1 MTKSKISYDNLSDKD
16 KINLLQQLYINKQK
30 SFADIAQDYDTYPN
44 KVRRD
49 AKKFN
54 IQIRNKAEAQ
64 KNALRTGKH
73 KHPTKGI
80 QRPQT
85 VKNKIGESVMTSW
98 ENLSAKELDVRK
110 QKCKENWA
118 KLSEEEKA
126 NMQKLATDSV
136 RHSSKTGSKLEKYLL
151 SKLIENNI
159 YVEFHKEQTLS
170 NTRLQI
176 DLFLSKI
183 NIAIEVDGPSHFFPI
198 WGEDT
203 LQKNISYDQK
213 KEGLILG
220 KGWHLIRIKQLRDF
234 SKARSDA
241 LYIKLHDT
249 INELTVNTFTTSQKR
264 VIED

>member
-1 MTKSKISYDNLSDKD
+1 MTKSKILYDNLSDKD
-16 KINLLQQLYINKQK
+16 KMNLLQSLYIGKQK
-30 SFADIAQDYDTYPN
+30 SFADIAEDYGTYAN
-44 KVRRD
+44 KIRRD

-64 KNALRTGKH
+64 KNALCTGKH
-73 KHPTKGI
+73 KHPTKGTK
-80 QRPQT
+80 RSEV

-98 ENLSAKELDVRK
+98 ENLSSKELDNRK
-110 QKCKENWA
+110 QKCKDNWA
-118 KLSEEEKA
+118 KLSEEDKA
-126 NMQKLATDSV
+126 NIQKLATDSV

-151 SKLIENNI
+151 SKLIEDNI

-170 NTRLQI
+170 NTKLQI

-183 NIAIEVDGPSHFFPI
+183 NIAIEVDGPSHFLPI

-203 LQKNISYDQK
+203 LQKNITYDQK

-241 LYIKLHDT
+241 LYVKLVEVIK
-249 INELTVNTFTTSQKR
+249 ELVSNKFPTSQKR
-264 VIED
+264 TIED

>member
-1 MTKSKISYDNLSDKD
+1 MSKSKISYDSLSDKD
-16 KINLLQQLYINKQK
+16 RMNLLQKLYIDKQK
-30 SFADIAQDYDTYPN
+30 SFADIAEDYNTYAN
-44 KVRRD
+44 KIRRD

-64 KNALRTGKH
+64 KNALSTGKH
-73 KHPTKGI
+73 KHPTKGT
-80 QRPQT
+80 QRSEI

-98 ENLSAKELDVRK
+98 ENLSTKELDTRK

-118 KLSEEEKA
+118 KLTDEEKA
-126 NMQKLATDSV
+126 NIQKLATDSV

-151 SKLIENNI
+151 SKLIKDSI

-170 NTRLQI
+170 NTKLQI
-176 DLFLSKI
+176 DLFLPKI
-183 NIAIEVDGPSHFFPI
+183 NIAIEVDGPSHFLPI

-203 LQKNISYDQK
+203 LQKNVSYDQK

-241 LYIKLHDT
+241 LYIRLFDV
-249 INELTVNTFTTSQKR
+249 IQELVTNKFSTSQKR
-264 VIED
+264 TIED